1 MMDEPDK
8 DTKVKYQSYREKAIM
23 AFLQSSLAYVL
34 KSRDFDGENYYIE
47 DIAEIL
53 SDFQTLILSTVNELI
68 ESSFAVMKEFG
79 KKYSQ

>member
-1 MMDEPDK
+1 
-8 DTKVKYQSYREKAIM
+8 M

-34 KSRDFDGENYYIE
+34 KSRDFDGENYYTE
-47 DIAEIL
+47 DIAELL

-68 ESSFAVMKEFG
+68 EGSFAVMKEFG